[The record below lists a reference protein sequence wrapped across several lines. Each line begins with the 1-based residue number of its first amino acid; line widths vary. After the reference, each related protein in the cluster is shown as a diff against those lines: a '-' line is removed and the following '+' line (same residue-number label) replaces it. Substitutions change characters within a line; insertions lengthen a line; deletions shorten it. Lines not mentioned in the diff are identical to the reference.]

1 MDCGALT
8 GWLSGAGTSSRDAK
22 PVSIVGGAR
31 TVVDTGSLKIDEVVG
46 NVVGTG
52 VEDARSR
59 LRDV

>member
-8 GWLSGAGTSSRDAK
+8 GWLSGSPRGDAK
-22 PVSIVGGAR
+22 AVSIVGGAR